1 MSAERGVPA
10 RDAAFALT
18 AFWVMVTLGRLIVAL
33 LERFVPARWIYRAL
47 PILLAIAFQ
56 VVARATGTGIAGF
69 GAAGLACSAFLPFSI
84 SFAGTEFPRQAA
96 TMSGA
101 LIAFYQI
108 GYGIAAFGVGPLR
121 QLGGLDYSTLF
132 SAGSLVAIALG
143 IAAIRLTRLP
153 TLATS

>member
-56 VVARATGTGIAGF
+56 VVARAAGTGIGIAGF

-143 IAAIRLTRLP
+143 LAAIRLTLLP
-153 TLATS
+153 T